1 MTAENTAFAERAIK
15 ALFTNSG
22 LEAPANIHTIALDCF
37 NRALEVCE
45 SADKVTDLDIQME
58 FRRIIENTWNRK

>member
-1 MTAENTAFAERAIK
+1 MTPENIEFAECAVK

-22 LEAPANIHTIALDCF
+22 LEAPNNIHTIGADCF
-37 NRALEVCE
+37 ERALEVCE

-58 FRRIIENTWNRK
+58 FRRIVENTWNRK